1 MSSSIHASLAAG
13 ARASA
18 PRATSAPLR
27 SGRGSVFTRH
37 MLFLIGFFG
46 LWEWGAR
53 TGWLDRTLF
62 GQPTEIALYLWR
74 GFAVG
79 GELWRELG
87 YTVAGTLISF
97 MLGSV
102 AAVALGLAFTQW
114 PPLERALDP
123 YLTVI
128 NAMPRFALAPLFL
141 LWFGLGLP
149 SKIAMGTSLSFFIV
163 LANTVAG
170 IRGVPQDFLV
180 LSRSL
185 GARPLQLF
193 FKVTLPSAVPVIFS
207 GLRLG
212 LIFSMLGVVGAEII
226 AAEHGLG
233 QTLAYLQSNFN
244 MDGVMALLFLLACL
258 GMLVTKGMARLE
270 RWLLRWQ

>member
-1 MSSSIHASLAAG
+1 MTPRARRAAG
-13 ARASA
+13 HAA
-18 PRATSAPLR
+18 
-27 SGRGSVFTRH
+27 
-37 MLFLIGFFG
+37 FLVAFFG
-46 LWEWGAR
+46 LWEWGSRA
-53 TGWLDRTLF
+53 GWLDRTLF
-62 GQPTEIALYLWR
+62 GQPSQIAHYLWE
-74 GFAVG
+74 GFVVRRT
-79 GELWRELG
+79 LWLDLG

-97 MLGSV
+97 ALGSV
-102 AAVALGLAFTQW
+102 SAIVLGLAFTQW
-114 PPLERALDP
+114 PPLERAMDP
-123 YLTVI
+123 YLTVV

-141 LWFGLGLP
+141 LWFGLGIG

-163 LANTVAG
+163 LGNTVAG
-170 IRGVPQDFLV
+170 IRGVPQDFV
-180 LSRSL
+180 TLSRSL
-185 GARPLQLF
+185 GATPGQLF

-244 MDGVMALLFLLACL
+244 MDGVMALLFLLAGL